1 MARQRERQ
9 AGFTLVELVVVLVLV
24 AAVVAIGA
32 SAMARQLPGQ
42 RLRESARELAAQLRY
57 TRAQAIATG
66 EPQLFT
72 LDARTREWRAGGERE
87 GRLARDISVVAT
99 GARNEQQRE
108 GVAAVRFFPEGA
120 ATGGRFLLSHG
131 EAAWQVDVEWL
142 TGEVRVARAR
152 AR

>member
-1 MARQRERQ
+1 MSRKRAA
-9 AGFTLVELVVVLVLV
+9 AGFSIIEMVVVVVLV
-24 AAVVAIGA
+24 ATVVAIGA
-32 SAMARQLPGQ
+32 AAMSRQLPGQ

-57 TRAQAIATG
+57 TRAQAIASG
-66 EPQLFT
+66 DSQLFT
-72 LDARTREWRAGGERE
+72 LDARTREWRAGDKRDGK
-87 GRLARDISVVAT
+87 LARDIQIVAT
-99 GARNEQQRE
+99 GARNEAQRE

>member
-1 MARQRERQ
+1 VARRREGQ
-9 AGFTLVELVVVLVLV
+9 AGFTLIELVVVLVLV

-32 SAMARQLPGQ
+32 AAMSRQLPGQ

-72 LDARTREWRAGGERE
+72 LDARTREWHAGARRG
-87 GRLARDISVVAT
+87 GRLARDIAIVAT

-108 GVAAVRFFPEGA
+108 GMATVRFFPEGA
-120 ATGGRFLLSHG
+120 ATGGRFLLAHG
-131 EAAWQVDVEWL
+131 DAAWQVDVEWL
-142 TGEVRVARAR
+142 TGEVRLSRAR